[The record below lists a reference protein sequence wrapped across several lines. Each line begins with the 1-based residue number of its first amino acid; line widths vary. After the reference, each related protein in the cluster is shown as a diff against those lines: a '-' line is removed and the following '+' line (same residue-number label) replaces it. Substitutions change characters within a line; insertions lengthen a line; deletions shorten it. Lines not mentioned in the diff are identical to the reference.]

1 MLTESFE
8 FLKENL
14 FIEKDVD
21 QSQSKISSHI
31 NN

>member
-14 FIEKDVD
+14 FIEKGVD
-21 QSQSKISSHI
+21 QSQSKISNHI